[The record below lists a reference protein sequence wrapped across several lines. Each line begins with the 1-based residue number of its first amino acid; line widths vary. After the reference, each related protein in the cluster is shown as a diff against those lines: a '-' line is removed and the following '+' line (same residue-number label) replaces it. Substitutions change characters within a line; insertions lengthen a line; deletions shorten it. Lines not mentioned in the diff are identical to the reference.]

1 MVPLSTKRGV
11 RQGLRDSKAK
21 TKLICLIHSN
31 ESSPEDAISC
41 NCRSGKAP
49 SHGPKPK
56 EQDDHPSDKTVEIL
70 FSVLRAWH
78 DVEAPHAPTNRPL
91 LGDPQ
96 CPDIAAGLRSAGS
109 GGGQGQLCTTT
120 FTGAC
125 WPWPAMH
132 RGTAVSLTAG
142 GEPPDLSFAGRG
154 ARARHLPLNHLSIST
169 LLCLPVLIFLISFF
183 LLNANFPLSH
193 GEFLGH
199 ALFSH

>member
-120 FTGAC
+120 FTGAAGPGRPC
-125 WPWPAMH
+125 TGALLS
-132 RGTAVSLTAG
+132 VSLLG
-142 GEPPDLSFAGRG
+142 GSPQICRLQAEGPG
-154 ARARHLPLNHLSIST
+154 H
-169 LLCLPVLIFLISFF
+169 VIFLLITCLYPPCCASLFSFF
-183 LLNANFPLSH
+183 
-193 GEFLGH
+193 
-199 ALFSH
+199 